1 VSRTLSEALGH
12 HNERCAMPVANRYRG
27 TTDYVRV
34 LAELVHAAEYR
45 GVTTYQDLAVIMGL
59 PLQGAYMGRETG
71 HILGEISEDEVTA
84 GRPMLSAVAV
94 SVSGKAGPGFF
105 GLAKDLGRFSGD
117 PADEERF
124 WRAELDAVYATWKR
138 PLHKPSSDA

>member
-1 VSRTLSEALGH
+1 MSVVT
-12 HNERCAMPVANRYRG
+12 NRYRG

-59 PLQGAYMGRETG
+59 PLQGSHMGKETG
-71 HILGEISEDEVTA
+71 HILGEISEDEVSA

-105 GLAKDLGRFSGD
+105 VLAKQLGRFGGD
-117 PADEERF
+117 PAEEEAF
-124 WRAELDAVYATWKR
+124 WRNEVQAVYETWKR
-138 PLHKPSSDA
+138 PLHKPSSDT

>member
-1 VSRTLSEALGH
+1 MSL
-12 HNERCAMPVANRYRG
+12 VANKYRG
-27 TTDYVRV
+27 TTDYIRV

-59 PLQGAYMGRETG
+59 PLQGSYMGKETG
-71 HILGEISEDEVTA
+71 HILGEISEDEVAA

-105 GLAKDLGRFSGD
+105 ALAKDLGRFSGD
-117 PADEERF
+117 PGDEERF
-124 WRAELDAVYATWKR
+124 WRQQLHAAYETWKR
-138 PLHKPSSDA
+138 PLHKPSTDS